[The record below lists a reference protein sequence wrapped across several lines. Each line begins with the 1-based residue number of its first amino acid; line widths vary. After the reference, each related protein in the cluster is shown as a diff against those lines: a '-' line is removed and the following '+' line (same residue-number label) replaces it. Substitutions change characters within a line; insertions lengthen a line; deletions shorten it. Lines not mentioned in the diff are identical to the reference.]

1 MENKE
6 EVLWHN
12 LKNKSV
18 LITGASGLIGS
29 RLIEKIIEKNKE
41 LETNIKIFAL
51 GRVKKKIEDKIGEYS
66 KNKNFKIIEH
76 DIILPFCINEEIDYI
91 IHAASN
97 ADPIKF
103 SLDPTGTME
112 ANFIGMNNI
121 LKFFK
126 DKKTK
131 VLYISTGEIYGEW
144 DGKIEAFDEEYIGN
158 INLLDARS
166 CYPMSKRATETL
178 CISYT
183 KQFKTN
189 VVIARPCHIYG
200 PTLQKDDSRFFAQIL
215 RNILRNESI
224 VLKSNGQQRRS
235 YCYVDD
241 AVMGLLYILIF
252 GESGQA
258 YNIANKNSNLKIKE
272 VAEIVSKIY
281 NLDLKY
287 EIPDTKE
294 KEGYSK
300 VQQAVLTSDKLEKL
314 GWEAKILFEDGIK
327 NCLEELKIRE

>member
-6 EVLWHN
+6 EILWHN
-12 LKNKSV
+12 LKNKSI

-29 RLIEKIIEKNKE
+29 RLIEKIIEKNRE
-41 LETNIKIFAL
+41 LGTNIKIFAL
-51 GRVKKKIEDKIGEYS
+51 GRVQKKIEDKIGIYS

-76 DIILPFCINEEIDYI
+76 DIILPFYIEEEIDYI
-91 IHAASN
+91 VHAASN

-112 ANFIGMNNI
+112 ANFIGMRNI
-121 LKFFK
+121 LNFFK
-126 DKKTK
+126 GKKTK
-131 VLYISTGEIYGEW
+131 ILYISTGEVYGEW
-144 DGKIEAFDEEYIGN
+144 DGKVEAFDEEYIGK

-178 CISYT
+178 CISYI
-183 KQFKTN
+183 KQFKMD

-200 PTLQKDDSRFFAQIL
+200 PTLQHDDSRFFAQVL
-215 RNILRNESI
+215 RNVLNKEAII
-224 VLKSNGQQRRS
+224 LKSAGEQKRS

-241 AVMGLLYILIF
+241 AVMALFYILIF
-252 GESGQA
+252 GERGQA

-272 VAEIVSKIY
+272 IAEFLSKMY
-281 NLDLKY
+281 KLDLKY
-287 EIPDTKE
+287 EVPEEKE

-300 VQQAVLTSDKLEKL
+300 IQQAVLNSKKLEKL
-314 GWEAKILFEDGIK
+314 GWQSKISFEDGIK
-327 NCLEELKIRE
+327 KCIDKLQK